1 MKVVVEEKVAAPVA
15 KVFAIAGDFGGLE
28 KNEMIIDFSVEGSGV
43 GAVRTITLAGGGVIV
58 ERLEKHDPAAA
69 TFTYAIINEQTA
81 LPVANY
87 VSTVVITADGA
98 NGSII
103 NWSSTFDAVGMP
115 EAQVEAI
122 IGGVYKGGIARTR
135 QKLGL

>member
-1 MKVVVEEKVAAPVA
+1 
-15 KVFAIAGDFGGLE
+15 
-28 KNEMIIDFSVEGSGV
+28 V

-69 TFTYAIINEQTA
+69 TYTYAIINEQTA

-98 NGSII
+98 DGSII
-103 NWSSTFDAVGMP
+103 NWSSTFDAVGAP

-122 IGGVYKGGIARTR
+122 ISGVYKGGIARTR

>member
-15 KVFAIAGDFGGLE
+15 KVFAVAGDFGGLE
-28 KNEMIIDFSVEGSGV
+28 KNEMIIDFKIEGSGV

-69 TFTYAIINEQTA
+69 TYTYAIINEQTA

-103 NWSSTFDAVGMP
+103 NWSSTFDAVGAP

-122 IGGVYKGGIARTR
+122 ISGVYKGGIARTR

>member
-28 KNEMIIDFSVEGSGV
+28 KNEMITDFTVEGSGV

-81 LPVANY
+81 LPVKNY
-87 VSTVVITADGA
+87 VSTVVVTADGA
-98 NGSII
+98 NGSIV
-103 NWSSTFDAVGMP
+103 NWSSTFDAVGLP